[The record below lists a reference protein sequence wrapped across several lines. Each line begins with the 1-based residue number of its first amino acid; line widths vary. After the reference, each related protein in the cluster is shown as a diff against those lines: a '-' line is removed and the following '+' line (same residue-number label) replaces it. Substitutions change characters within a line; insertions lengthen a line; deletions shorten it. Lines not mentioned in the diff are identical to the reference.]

1 MILWSLLM
9 IVKSDPGYVSDEVF
23 DMHGMRGVVR
33 EFKNEP
39 KQLVWAMNKGHY
51 ERNALIAGQRASNA
65 DTNSSSSGETD
76 VELGQQVKK
85 SINKQGYDQLSE
97 TTTNEGIEVTP

>member
-1 MILWSLLM
+1 MILWSLFM
-9 IVKSDPGYVSDEVF
+9 ILKSDPGYVSDDVF

-51 ERNALIAGQRASNA
+51 ERNSLIVVA
-65 DTNSSSSGETD
+65 DG
-76 VELGQQVKK
+76 
-85 SINKQGYDQLSE
+85 
-97 TTTNEGIEVTP
+97 